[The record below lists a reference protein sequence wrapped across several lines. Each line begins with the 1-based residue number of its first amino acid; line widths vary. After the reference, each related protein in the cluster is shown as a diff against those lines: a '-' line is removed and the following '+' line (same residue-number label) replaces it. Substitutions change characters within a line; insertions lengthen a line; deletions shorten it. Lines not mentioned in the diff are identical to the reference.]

1 MVWHRPLAEAT
12 PPTNC
17 GWNRSAR
24 CASTV
29 GASRPRP
36 WSITSSRTATIRSG
50 FGPARCRAYAR
61 AATADPRPASRSV
74 AMTRASG
81 QTDGRQTPGIRC
93 TDVRGR
99 ASDKVDGFER
109 KKLRRKRGSARERRG
124 GVATRQPLVNIAP
137 SGNQNDIGCRRISNT
152 SLCRRRHQP
161 RRPRAA
167 RLLLCVLG
175 QLVVD
180 GPHIADR
187 TATLVLKGSAARP
200 MSRCSDATERA

>member
-1 MVWHRPLAEAT
+1 MASEQAHRWYGT
-12 PPTNC
+12 GRWQKRRRPPIAAGTALPDVPQPWAHH
-17 GWNRSAR
+17 GRDRGRSRRA
-24 CASTV
+24 A
-29 GASRPRP
+29 PR
-36 WSITSSRTATIRSG
+36 RSG
-50 FGPARCRAYAR
+50 PVLDRQGAEPMRELPQR
-61 AATADPRPASRSV
+61 TQGQASRSV

-161 RRPRAA
+161 SRPPLPKIRPGSPAP
-167 RLLLCVLG
+167 VM
-175 QLVVD
+175 
-180 GPHIADR
+180 GPG
-187 TATLVLKGSAARP
+187 TG
-200 MSRCSDATERA
+200 

>member
-161 RRPRAA
+161 SRPPLPKIRPGSPAP
-167 RLLLCVLG
+167 VM
-175 QLVVD
+175 
-180 GPHIADR
+180 GPG
-187 TATLVLKGSAARP
+187 TG
-200 MSRCSDATERA
+200 